1 MFCCQ
6 RLFTITAR
14 CGDIL
19 GPCSSSSAK
28 SLESC
33 SRKRSVETFRW
44 RFYQPNLCCLGNFW
58 QQELSNLIIK
68 MVLVWDADTIIW
80 NFIIIR
86 GINISVALLGIS
98 SGNSMV
104 FLHNTLSINPG
115 VSTTMRSHF
124 LSWRFFIR

>member
-33 SRKRSVETFRW
+33 SRKRSVETF
-44 RFYQPNLCCLGNFW
+44 
-58 QQELSNLIIK
+58 
-68 MVLVWDADTIIW
+68 D
-80 NFIIIR
+80 
-86 GINISVALLGIS
+86 SVEILPTK
-98 SGNSMV
+98 SMLPGE
-104 FLHNTLSINPG
+104 FLAA
-115 VSTTMRSHF
+115 RA
-124 LSWRFFIR
+124 